1 MNICEKQE
9 NKERGILILYALPDT
24 KKLNLTEAQA
34 YDIIWSV
41 FHKNTKEAF
50 SAVVYYGQE
59 TGSKPGKSFD
69 ELGILL
75 PIHQFESKMLQHLEV
90 IDGLVADMSRRNDK
104 KMAGTDSFDL

>member
-1 MNICEKQE
+1 M
-9 NKERGILILYALPDT
+9 ILSGLFFT
-24 KKLNLTEAQA
+24 KIQ
-34 YDIIWSV
+34 
-41 FHKNTKEAF
+41 KEAF

-69 ELGILL
+69 ELGVLL

-90 IDGLVADMSRRNDK
+90 IDGLVLACREEMI